1 MTYVFALIGFAFLV
15 GWVWHVESGVML
27 NQRKIVLLHEAAKA
41 RTETDAA
48 QIAAMDS
55 LLELLAED
63 LAED

>member
-1 MTYVFALIGFAFLV
+1 MSYVIGLGFFIALLA
-15 GWVWHVESGVML
+15 WVWHVESGVML